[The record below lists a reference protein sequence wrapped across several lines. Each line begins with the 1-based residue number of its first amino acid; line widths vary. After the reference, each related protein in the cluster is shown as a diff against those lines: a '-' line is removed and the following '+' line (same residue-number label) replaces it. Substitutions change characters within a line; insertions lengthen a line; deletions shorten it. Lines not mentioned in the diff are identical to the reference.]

1 MTSMASFM
9 ATRIDKRSNW
19 GQNMNVF
26 YVVRLGFIIKQNI
39 NFFSSCFAW
48 HDIILSVETETK
60 KLQLGLIVTAQTFY
74 LMKGW
79 RQATGT

>member
-1 MTSMASFM
+1 
-9 ATRIDKRSNW
+9 
-19 GQNMNVF
+19 MNVF

-39 NFFSSCFAW
+39 NFFSSCASCFAW

-79 RQATGT
+79 RQATGTWKIPKSLSETL